1 MALAALLPAAFFVIA
16 LIPPTMW
23 RQYFAVP
30 VPFLVIGLALP
41 LSHFRRLP
49 DKAGGSKHFKISA
62 AAVGL
67 CALVA
72 VFSNPFVL
80 SGVPRA
86 LVPESWVPL
95 HVHGISHDIGEKTRE
110 PKLVLTLAPLF
121 ALEGGCQIYTQ
132 LSCGSVIYRAADALS
147 ADDRAITNTVGQ
159 ATIGK
164 LIEERPPSA
173 VILGMERG
181 KLAGLETPLEGAIGV
196 DWEREDYEFGPAVH
210 FRP

>member
-1 MALAALLPAAFFVIA
+1 VSIWPLTVIARAPRAFFLNIVKIPTLYGQWLRETGMVFDKFALTWFCLTKPGYVALLALTIYLALTVCLLLRRSKIAAPRNMALAALLPAAFFVIA

-121 ALEGGCQIYTQ
+121 ARRPGND
-132 LSCGSVIYRAADALS
+132 RKAD
-147 ADDRAITNTVGQ
+147 
-159 ATIGK
+159 
-164 LIEERPPSA
+164 
-173 VILGMERG
+173 
-181 KLAGLETPLEGAIGV
+181 
-196 DWEREDYEFGPAVH
+196 
-210 FRP
+210 